1 MRVWIINHE
10 KYFTTYNDIFSSFII
25 ACNES
30 KRNINTK
37 KHQTFILAKDLKL
50 KMENNE
56 MLHII
61 DVRSKEEYYGNRGHI
76 PGSKLV
82 PLQTIASS
90 MEKLKNIE
98 DTIYVVCLSGKRSAI
113 ASKILRSNG
122 INALNLSGGMLM
134 WNTLK

>member
-1 MRVWIINHE
+1 MKNILLLIM
-10 KYFTTYNDIFSSFII
+10 IFLVLFII

-98 DTIYVVCLSGKRSAI
+98 DTIYVVCLSGKRSAM

-134 WNTLK
+134 WNTIK

>member
-1 MRVWIINHE
+1 MKNILLLIM
-10 KYFTTYNDIFSSFII
+10 IFLVLFII

-122 INALNLSGGMLM
+122 INALNLSGGMLI

>member
-1 MRVWIINHE
+1 MKNILLLIM
-10 KYFTTYNDIFSSFII
+10 IFLVLFII

-76 PGSKLV
+76 NGSKLV

>member
-1 MRVWIINHE
+1 MKNILLLIM
-10 KYFTTYNDIFSSFII
+10 IFLGLFII

>member
-1 MRVWIINHE
+1 MKNILLLIMILLVL
-10 KYFTTYNDIFSSFII
+10 FII

>member
-1 MRVWIINHE
+1 M
-10 KYFTTYNDIFSSFII
+10 D
-25 ACNES
+25 
-30 KRNINTK
+30 
-37 KHQTFILAKDLKL
+37 
-50 KMENNE
+50 NNE
-56 MLHII
+56 TLHII
-61 DVRSKEEYYGNRGHI
+61 DVRSKEEYYGNVGHI
-76 PGSKLV
+76 VDSKLI

-113 ASKILRSNG
+113 ASKILRNNG

>member
-1 MRVWIINHE
+1 MKNILLLIM
-10 KYFTTYNDIFSSFII
+10 IFLVLFII
-25 ACNES
+25 ACNKS

-37 KHQTFILAKDLKL
+37 KHQTSILAKDLKL

-61 DVRSKEEYYGNRGHI
+61 DVRSKEEYYGNMGHI

-122 INALNLSGGMLM
+122 LNALNLSGGMLM
-134 WNTLK
+134 WITLK

>member
-1 MRVWIINHE
+1 MKNILLLIM
-10 KYFTTYNDIFSSFII
+10 IFLGLFII

-90 MEKLKNIE
+90 IEKLKNIE

>member
-1 MRVWIINHE
+1 MKNILLLIM
-10 KYFTTYNDIFSSFII
+10 IFLVLFII

-37 KHQTFILAKDLKL
+37 KHQTFILAKDLKI

-56 MLHII
+56 KLHII

>member
-1 MRVWIINHE
+1 MKNILLLIM
-10 KYFTTYNDIFSSFII
+10 IFLVLFII

-37 KHQTFILAKDLKL
+37 KHQTFILAKDVKL

>member
-1 MRVWIINHE
+1 MKNILLLIM
-10 KYFTTYNDIFSSFII
+10 IFLVLFII

-82 PLQTIASS
+82 PLQTIENS

>member
-1 MRVWIINHE
+1 MKNILLLIM
-10 KYFTTYNDIFSSFII
+10 IFLVLFII

-134 WNTLK
+134 WNMLK

>member
-1 MRVWIINHE
+1 MKNILLPII
-10 KYFTTYNDIFSSFII
+10 IILVLFII
-25 ACNES
+25 ACNKS

-37 KHQTFILAKDLKL
+37 KHQTSILAKDLKL

-113 ASKILRSNG
+113 ASKILRNNG
-122 INALNLSGGMLM
+122 ISALNLSGGMLM

>member
-1 MRVWIINHE
+1 MKNILLLIM
-10 KYFTTYNDIFSSFII
+10 IFLVLFII
-25 ACNES
+25 ACNKS

-61 DVRSKEEYYGNRGHI
+61 DVRSKEEYYGNKGHI

-82 PLQTIASS
+82 PLQTIANS

>member
-1 MRVWIINHE
+1 MKNILLPIM
-10 KYFTTYNDIFSSFII
+10 IFLVLFII

-56 MLHII
+56 ILHII

>member
-1 MRVWIINHE
+1 MKNILLLIM
-10 KYFTTYNDIFSSFII
+10 IFLVLFII

-122 INALNLSGGMLM
+122 INALNLSGGMLT

>member
-1 MRVWIINHE
+1 MKNILILIMKFLVL
-10 KYFTTYNDIFSSFII
+10 FII

>member
-1 MRVWIINHE
+1 MKNILLLIM
-10 KYFTTYNDIFSSFII
+10 IFLVLFII

-76 PGSKLV
+76 PGSKLI

>member
-1 MRVWIINHE
+1 MKKLLLIM
-10 KYFTTYNDIFSSFII
+10 IFLVLFII

>member
-1 MRVWIINHE
+1 MKNILLLIM
-10 KYFTTYNDIFSSFII
+10 IFSVLFII

>member
-1 MRVWIINHE
+1 MKNILLLIM
-10 KYFTTYNDIFSSFII
+10 IFLVLFII

-90 MEKLKNIE
+90 LEKLKNIE

>member
-1 MRVWIINHE
+1 MKNILLLIM
-10 KYFTTYNDIFSSFII
+10 IFLVLFII

-134 WNTLK
+134 WNTLKQ

>member
-1 MRVWIINHE
+1 MKNILLLII
-10 KYFTTYNDIFSSFII
+10 IFLVLFII
-25 ACNES
+25 ACNKS

-37 KHQTFILAKDLKL
+37 KHQTSILAKDLKL

-61 DVRSKEEYYGNRGHI
+61 DVRSKQEYYGNKGHI

-90 MEKLKNIE
+90 MGKLKNIE

>member
-1 MRVWIINHE
+1 M
-10 KYFTTYNDIFSSFII
+10 IFLVLFII
-25 ACNES
+25 ACNKS

-56 MLHII
+56 MLNII
-61 DVRSKEEYYGNRGHI
+61 DVRSKEEYYSNRGHI

-82 PLQTIASS
+82 PLETIASS

-113 ASKILRSNG
+113 ASKILRNNG

>member
-1 MRVWIINHE
+1 
-10 KYFTTYNDIFSSFII
+10 
-25 ACNES
+25 
-30 KRNINTK
+30 
-37 KHQTFILAKDLKL
+37 
-50 KMENNE
+50 
-56 MLHII
+56 
-61 DVRSKEEYYGNRGHI
+61 
-76 PGSKLV
+76 
-82 PLQTIASS
+82 

>member
-1 MRVWIINHE
+1 MKNILLLIM
-10 KYFTTYNDIFSSFII
+10 IFLVFFII

-90 MEKLKNIE
+90 MEKLKNIK

>member
-1 MRVWIINHE
+1 MKNILLLIM
-10 KYFTTYNDIFSSFII
+10 IFLVLFII

-30 KRNINTK
+30 KKNINTK

-61 DVRSKEEYYGNRGHI
+61 DVRSKEEYYGDRGHI

>member
-1 MRVWIINHE
+1 MKNILLLIM
-10 KYFTTYNDIFSSFII
+10 IFLVLFII

-98 DTIYVVCLSGKRSAI
+98 DTIYVVCLSGKRSAA
-113 ASKILRSNG
+113 ASKVLRNNG
-122 INALNLSGGMLM
+122 INALNISGGMLM
-134 WNTLK
+134 WNTIK

>member
-1 MRVWIINHE
+1 MKNILLLIM
-10 KYFTTYNDIFSSFII
+10 IFLVFFII
-25 ACNES
+25 ACNKP

-50 KMENNE
+50 KMENNK

-61 DVRSKEEYYGNRGHI
+61 DVRSKGEYYGNRGHI
-76 PGSKLV
+76 PGSKLI

-113 ASKILRSNG
+113 ASKMLRTNG

>member
-1 MRVWIINHE
+1 MVLVQTSILM
-10 KYFTTYNDIFSSFII
+10 IFLVLFII

>member
-1 MRVWIINHE
+1 MKNILL
-10 KYFTTYNDIFSSFII
+10 FLMIFLVLFII

>member
-1 MRVWIINHE
+1 MKNILLLIM
-10 KYFTTYNDIFSSFII
+10 IFLVLFII

-113 ASKILRSNG
+113 ASKILRTNG

>member
-1 MRVWIINHE
+1 MKNILLLIM
-10 KYFTTYNDIFSSFII
+10 IFLVLFII

-37 KHQTFILAKDLKL
+37 KYQTFILAKDLKL

>member
-1 MRVWIINHE
+1 MKNILLLIM
-10 KYFTTYNDIFSSFII
+10 IFSILFII

>member
-1 MRVWIINHE
+1 MKNILLLIM
-10 KYFTTYNDIFSSFII
+10 IFLVLFII

-134 WNTLK
+134 WNTLR

>member
-1 MRVWIINHE
+1 MKNILLLIIM
-10 KYFTTYNDIFSSFII
+10 FLVLFII
-25 ACNES
+25 ACNKS
-30 KRNINTK
+30 KNNTYTEK
-37 KHQTFILAKDLKL
+37 KQISILAQDIKL
-50 KMENNE
+50 QMDNNE
-56 MLHII
+56 TLHII
-61 DVRSKEEYYGNRGHI
+61 DVRSKEEYYGNMGHI
-76 PGSKLV
+76 DGSKLI

>member
-1 MRVWIINHE
+1 MKNILLPIM
-10 KYFTTYNDIFSSFII
+10 IFLVLFII
-25 ACNES
+25 ACNKS

-50 KMENNE
+50 KMDNNE
-56 MLHII
+56 TLHII
-61 DVRSKEEYYGNRGHI
+61 DVRSKEEYYGNVGHI
-76 PGSKLV
+76 VDSKLI

-113 ASKILRSNG
+113 ASKILRNNG